1 MDLLSY
7 LPKILHRHKVIEFL
21 CNFNLQKRY
30 AKCKFNEF
38 STAYVDLLDPEPRN
52 TYITGSFEP
61 FFYKIAL
68 AFLPNKGVFFDLG
81 ANTGFCSFGLVKQR
95 EDAKY
100 HLFEAN
106 IELVKLISKS
116 VLLSENENTVFC
128 NNHCCL
134 AKNSGFSYFNIQPDQ
149 SGQSHTSP
157 NSRNGVKI
165 KNLVLDDY
173 CNKKNI
179 DSIDFAKIDIEG
191 QEYPAII
198 GWENF
203 LRQKKVTALF
213 IESLPRNVKRYGIDI
228 RDPLNFLEN
237 FGYQLYLCK
246 KQDFAN
252 FADQPE
258 LTTFPCGKL
267 EVAKFKAKNYPSDF
281 STEILAVAT

>member
-1 MDLLSY
+1 MDLLDY
-7 LPKILHRHKVIEFL
+7 LPKILRRHKVIEFL

-52 TYITGSFEP
+52 SYITGTFEP

-68 AFLPNKGVFFDLG
+68 AFLPAKGTFFDLG
-81 ANTGFCSFGLVKQR
+81 ANTGFCSFGLVEQR
-95 EDAKY
+95 ENAKY

-116 VLLSENENTVFC
+116 ALLPEHKNTVFY

-134 AKNSGFSYFNIQPDQ
+134 AKNSGFSYFNIQVDQ

-157 NSRNGVKI
+157 DSRTGIKL

-173 CNKKNI
+173 CNEKKI
-179 DSIDFAKIDIEG
+179 ASVDFAKIDIEG
-191 QEYPAII
+191 QEYPTIL
-198 GWENF
+198 GWKNF
-203 LRQKKVTALF
+203 LSQKKATALF
-213 IESLPRNVKRYGIDI
+213 MESLPRNANRYGIDI
-228 RDPLNFLEN
+228 RDPLSFLEN

-252 FADQPE
+252 FAGHPE
-258 LTTFPCGKL
+258 LITFPCGKL
-267 EVAKFKAKNYPSDF
+267 KVAKFKAKNYPSDF